1 MNIHVPQSDDRL
13 RRELVARLRGF
24 QAPATAEGVH
34 NHARN
39 LFSYCALKRER
50 LAAIKLPHPLIG
62 IVLRGRKEV
71 WLGDV
76 AQAFGPGSVIVLPRN
91 VAMNVVNVPGE
102 TGVYESLILE
112 VPVLPEAVPPLSLA
126 ERRGREQMSRA
137 FGVTLSD
144 DLVEGLCH
152 AATMIRSEAMREVV
166 QALRLSEV
174 LTLLRPLPEARALFT
189 QALRDE
195 VAWLIGSAPTE
206 DWTVERVA
214 KAVGLGA
221 STLRR
226 RLALEGSSFRA
237 VLRRERLRAG
247 QAAIAAGGSSLS
259 AAEAAGYASRSHFAR
274 RYRESFGTTPSGR
287 GRESDGLNKM
297 IVTPAKAGA
306 P

>member
-1 MNIHVPQSDDRL
+1 
-13 RRELVARLRGF
+13 
-24 QAPATAEGVH
+24 
-34 NHARN
+34 
-39 LFSYCALKRER
+39 
-50 LAAIKLPHPLIG
+50 
-62 IVLRGRKEV
+62 VLRGRKEV

-126 ERRGREQMSRA
+126 ERRGREEMSRA
-137 FGVTLSD
+137 FGVTLSE

-152 AATMIRSEAMREVV
+152 AATMIRNEAMSEVV

-206 DWTVERVA
+206 DWSVERVA

-237 VLRRERLRAG
+237 LLRQERLRAG
-247 QAAIAAGGSSLS
+247 QAAIAAGASSLS

-274 RYRESFGTTPSGR
+274 RYRESFGTSPSGR
-287 GRESDGLNKM
+287 LARNE
-297 IVTPAKAGA
+297 
-306 P
+306 